1 MKEHIKYIVFTGA
14 VLLFISTQSL
24 PIDIFVEGDW
34 NLTINETDLQSGAGS
49 DLNSNYS
56 SASDVTL
63 ISVDNSTKTWE
74 IQVSKTD
81 VNWHSSLHLYVR
93 RTGTGTYDTDP
104 PTGGTSYQEIT
115 GTNTYF
121 WEAADGV
128 QDVPHQ
134 FQLTGVSITVPPDIY
149 DVDVTFTVVET
160 E

>member
-1 MKEHIKYIVFTGA
+1 MKEHIKYIVFTGV
-14 VLLFISTQSL
+14 VLLLIPVTSL
-24 PIDIFVEGDW
+24 PINLNSTGDW
-34 NLTINETDLQSGAGS
+34 SLTISETDLQSGAGS

-56 SASDVTL
+56 SASNVTL
-63 ISVDNSTKTWE
+63 ISVSSTTSTWE

-81 VNWHSSLHLYVR
+81 VNWYGNLQLYVR

-128 QDVPHQ
+128 QDVPLQ
-134 FQLTGVSITVPPDIY
+134 FRLTGVSITVPPDVY
-149 DVDVTFTVVET
+149 QTTVTFTVVET
-160 E
+160 I